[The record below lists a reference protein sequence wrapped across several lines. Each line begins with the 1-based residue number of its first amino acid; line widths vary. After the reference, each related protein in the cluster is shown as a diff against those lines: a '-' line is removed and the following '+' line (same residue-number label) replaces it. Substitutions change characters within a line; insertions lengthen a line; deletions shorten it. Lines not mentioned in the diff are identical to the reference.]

1 MWLLYPGTCHLI
13 LGHEVCW
20 SRQSKSIL
28 VAVPERT
35 VGARES
41 RSLPFWNRSGALTS
55 FYPCSQESHTL
66 HQSQFGT
73 GIFPCEGRERTE
85 GEKGRTWLMQHECCP
100 QVIRGISS
108 SFHTGFHIITYNI
121 YFKWRPFVHWPHMC
135 PQGCGP
141 VSGGPSG
148 PWSSHQGQAES
159 VGILLNLSDGHI
171 AKFMSCSFLGLELM
185 HSDYRNSTL
194 ELRN

>member
-1 MWLLYPGTCHLI
+1 MFRYFELKLLEIDIWFARNWYHCSQDSDKNWGQTGEGREPTQDASPTGYTSAWCSDFPAGFCALCCVHPSSSCPHMWLLYPGTCYLI

-73 GIFPCEGRERTE
+73 GIFPCGGRERTE
-85 GEKGRTWLMQHECCP
+85 GE
-100 QVIRGISS
+100 
-108 SFHTGFHIITYNI
+108 
-121 YFKWRPFVHWPHMC
+121 
-135 PQGCGP
+135 
-141 VSGGPSG
+141 
-148 PWSSHQGQAES
+148 
-159 VGILLNLSDGHI
+159 
-171 AKFMSCSFLGLELM
+171 
-185 HSDYRNSTL
+185 
-194 ELRN
+194 